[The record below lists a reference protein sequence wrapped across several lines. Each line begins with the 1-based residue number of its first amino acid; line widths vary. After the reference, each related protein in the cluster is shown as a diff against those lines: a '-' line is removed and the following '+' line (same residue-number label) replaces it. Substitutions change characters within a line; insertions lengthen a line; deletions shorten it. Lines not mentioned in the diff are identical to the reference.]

1 MRTIFNGI
9 KMKLL
14 AGKRAVITG
23 GSEGI
28 GFAIAK
34 SFAENGA
41 NVLIIGR
48 DTDKLNK
55 AYKELKTISNEVITM
70 TFDLAEVSKI
80 NSLTQSIITAWPE
93 MDILVNNAAIALF
106 DSIEDTSYSKLEHL
120 LKVNVQSP
128 YMLSQHLLPSL
139 IKNGG
144 SILNISSYFADRM
157 IPGRPSTAY
166 SLTKGAINSFTK
178 SLGCEVGPQQVRVNA
193 IAPGSVKT
201 PMLEKALQKMDDLQQ
216 LRFKENIKNN
226 YPLQRI
232 GTPEDIAN
240 LAVFLASDQAR
251 WITGAIFNA
260 DGGITTN

>member
-1 MRTIFNGI
+1 ME
-9 KMKLL
+9 LL

-34 SFAENGA
+34 KFAENGA

-55 AYKELKTISNEVITM
+55 ACKKLEIIGNKVISM
-70 TFDLAEVSKI
+70 TFDLAEVPTI
-80 NSLTQSIITAWPE
+80 NSLTQSIITVWPE
-93 MDILVNNAAIALF
+93 IDILVNNAAIALF
-106 DSIEDTSYSKLEHL
+106 DSIEDTTYSKLEYL
-120 LKVNVQSP
+120 IKVNVNSP
-128 YMLSQHLLPSL
+128 YMLSQQLLPSL
-139 IKNGG
+139 TKTGG

-157 IPGRPSTAY
+157 VPGRPSTAY

-178 SLGCEVGPQQVRVNA
+178 SLACEVGPQQVRVNA

-201 PMLEKALQKMDDLQQ
+201 PMLEKALLKMDDLQQ
-216 LRFKENIKNN
+216 LRFNENIKNN
-226 YPLQRI
+226 YPLQRM

-251 WITGAIFNA
+251 WITGAIIHA
-260 DGGITTN
+260 DGGFTTT